1 MHFQTV
7 SSIHKSARDFRPA
20 SVAILAF
27 LVIVAAGCSPDAEFR
42 VNSVHKLTIE
52 KEFLD
57 GKAVPPAQMNQ
68 MGNALVALFGT
79 PEEPA
84 FPVGL
89 TDEPIV
95 DMANLN
101 LASGAVASDRTG
113 LHRGLYREHCA
124 HCHGITGDGA
134 GPTASFL
141 NPYPRDFRLGK
152 FKFKSTRLGRPP
164 TDKDLK
170 TILINGIP
178 GTAMPSFRLLDDAE
192 LDALVDY
199 VKFLSIRGTV
209 ERSMLEEV
217 AQLDES
223 ESLLASKGSVPDDEF
238 EDQLGYLMDDVVL
251 PTLDKWTEREKNITE
266 VPDVPA
272 NFMIVSQ
279 QLATN
284 GGPLF
289 FGKANCAQ
297 CHGQT
302 GLGDGQTQNY
312 DDWTNEWLKRAKVD
326 ENNPAEIAEF
336 LNAGA
341 LKPRKSRPR
350 NLGLRVFRGGG
361 TPSDLYRR
369 IANGIEGTPMPAASG
384 LEPDEIWALV
394 AYVMEMSLLDEHAGH
409 EH

>member
-1 MHFQTV
+1 MQSQAV
-7 SSIHKSARDFRPA
+7 SSIQKPHRNFNHARV
-20 SVAILAF
+20 VALAF
-27 LVIVAAGCSPDAEFR
+27 LVMAATGCSPEPEFR

-57 GKAVPPAQMNQ
+57 GNPVPPAQMTQ

-79 PEEPA
+79 PENPA
-84 FPVGL
+84 FPVDL

-95 DMANLN
+95 DIENLN
-101 LASGAVASDRTG
+101 LASGSVASDRRG

-124 HCHGITGDGA
+124 HCHGISGDGA

-164 TDKDLK
+164 TDDDLEA
-170 TILINGIP
+170 ILLNGIP
-178 GTAMPSFRLLDDAE
+178 GTAMPSFRLLDEAE

-199 VKFLSIRGTV
+199 VKFLSIRGSV
-209 ERSMLEEV
+209 ERDMLEEV

-223 ESLLASKGSVPDDEF
+223 EPLLASKGTVPDEEF
-238 EDQLGYLMDDVVL
+238 EEQFGYLMDDVVL
-251 PTLDKWTEREKNITE
+251 PTLEKWTDRDKHITE
-266 VPDVPA
+266 VPDVPD
-272 NFMIVSQ
+272 NFLFVSQ

-284 GGPLF
+284 GSELF

-297 CHGQT
+297 CHGPT

-336 LNAGA
+336 LKAGA

-369 IANGIEGTPMPAASG
+369 IANGIEGTPMPATSG

-394 AYVMEMSLLDEHAGH
+394 AYVVEMGLLDEHAGH